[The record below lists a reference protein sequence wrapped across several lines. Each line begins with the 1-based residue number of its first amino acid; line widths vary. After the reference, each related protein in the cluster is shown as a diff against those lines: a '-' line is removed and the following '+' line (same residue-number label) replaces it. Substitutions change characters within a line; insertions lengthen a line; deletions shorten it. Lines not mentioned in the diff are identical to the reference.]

1 MHRLLPVVLTGVA
14 LAWLALLVA
23 SPFFPRETGLVY
35 AFAARICHQRP
46 ERSFVLAG
54 MPMPVCARCAG
65 LYASGA
71 LGAAAAWA
79 SARRR
84 LALPGAGGT
93 RLLLATAA
101 APTVATVALEWLGLV
116 QPPNAARAI
125 AALPLGAAAGWIF
138 VRLLLAE
145 AHAPQSLRYHA

>member
-1 MHRLLPVVLTGVA
+1 
-14 LAWLALLVA
+14 
-23 SPFFPRETGLVY
+23 
-35 AFAARICHQRP
+35 
-46 ERSFVLAG
+46 

-71 LGAAAAWA
+71 LGAAAAGA